1 MKINS
6 KGHSQVQF
14 YMNAEQIQMFE
25 RLYPRCRTRFL
36 SLCIEKALND
46 KDFFTSVFFANA
58 YELFQ
63 DKSLAPF

>member
-46 KDFFTSVFFANA
+46 KDFFTRVFFESA

-63 DKSLAPF
+63 DKPLAPF